1 MNFIPMY
8 VKAKAKK
15 GLNLILNK
23 QRFIK
28 AFCKKEN
35 IGSIKKIVLC
45 LNKN

>member
-15 GLNLILNK
+15 KGLNLISNK

-28 AFCKKEN
+28 AFCKKK
-35 IGSIKKIVLC
+35 ILVQLKKNSALFE
-45 LNKN
+45 